1 MNKVFAISIV
11 VATSIISPAGGTA
24 EPLGR
29 LFFTPAQRNALDA
42 GKFASTK
49 QAVQRPRSATIHL
62 EGVVTRSD
70 ADRTVWINGRAYH
83 DGSPQGV
90 QVGTNPAAPASA
102 SVRIPG
108 KSATTRVKVGQQL
121 DLNSGRIR
129 ENFSRRLET
138 NERVV
143 APAENPA
150 SHPIIEKHTKETGE
164 PARSIREPEKPGGKH
179 GGATGD
185 IGDAP
190 VLAR

>member
-1 MNKVFAISIV
+1 MNKVFAVSIL
-11 VATSIISPAGGTA
+11 VATSIFPAAGGAA

-29 LFFTPAQRNALDA
+29 LFFTPSQRNALDA

-49 QAVQRPRSATIHL
+49 PAVQQPRPATIHL

-90 QVGTNPAAPASA
+90 QVGTNPATPGSA
-102 SVRIPG
+102 SFKIPG
-108 KSATTRVKVGQQL
+108 KSATTRVNVGQRL

-129 ENFSRRLET
+129 ENFLRQPET

-143 APAENPA
+143 APTGNPA
-150 SHPIIEKHTKETGE
+150 SHPIIEQHSKETGE
-164 PARSIREPEKPGGKH
+164 PVRPIRESEKPAGKNV
-179 GGATGD
+179 GARGD